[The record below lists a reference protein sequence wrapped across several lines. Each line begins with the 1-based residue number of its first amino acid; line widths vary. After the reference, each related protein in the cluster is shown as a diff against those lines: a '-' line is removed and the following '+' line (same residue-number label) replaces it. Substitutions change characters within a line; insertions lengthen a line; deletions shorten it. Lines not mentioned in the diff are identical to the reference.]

1 MKYREFKEEVEKL
14 GYETVADS
22 MLVSIKKNGNIVT
35 QISTKTEMVIV
46 TYYRNF
52 ATLVDEERTKIF
64 ELVVEL
70 AKTPIEE
77 REDEEENIDLIIC
90 SLKEIQTDV
99 EDVMNWVE
107 EIKERSRNLRNAL
120 EDMIIY
126 SEERKEA
133 NKGE

>member
-14 GYETVADS
+14 GYENVEDS
-22 MLVSIKKNGNIVT
+22 VYVSIKKNGNIVT
-35 QISTKTEMVIV
+35 QISMV
-46 TYYRNF
+46 TDMMM
-52 ATLVDEERTKIF
+52 ATVYAHFTALEDEERTKIF

>member
-1 MKYREFKEEVEKL
+1 MKYREFKEEVKKI

-64 ELVVEL
+64 ELAVEL

-77 REDEEENIDLIIC
+77 REDENIDLIIC
-90 SLKEIQTDV
+90 RLKEIQTDV
-99 EDVMNWVE
+99 EDVMNWIE